1 MINWNEAE
9 LDKTDQQTQKHLN
22 MHRALPPC
30 FCQQALDTKSSRRQR
45 AAECQMIVEPER
57 SNLYDYV
64 ASNNKTLL
72 KGATEKL
79 QLRTKT
85 DGKIKNKRM
94 KDRQHEK

>member
-1 MINWNEAE
+1 MV
-9 LDKTDQQTQKHLN
+9 
-22 MHRALPPC
+22 
-30 FCQQALDTKSSRRQR
+30 
-45 AAECQMIVEPER
+45 VEPER